1 MINNIF
7 KQIGL
12 LTKKMYEKCKFPRNT
27 YSIKAKY
34 RNLSNLKNQI
44 ILITIILIQSNHT
57 RSLLAKH
64 FELDPPDRGI

>member
-64 FELDPPDRGI
+64 